1 MFFLTSSFYNLD
13 APGLSN
19 TIRLCC
25 ILCLRNVCVAAE
37 DAQRK
42 HVYALLDWVYLR
54 LKLWVR
60 NYPTGFF
67 LGFRPDRHTKR
78 LHDAASF
85 ARKHHFKNH
94 SRTLVSR
101 GMPLNKQTHQPSF
114 AINMS
119 HVDKTPVGTEM
130 PRICFPNG
138 TRWGTMGLDVHC
150 CVAGSIPRL
159 SFTAGSLIT
168 FSGWRRLEMLHSDPV
183 KKNTWPGFA
192 C

>member
-25 ILCLRNVCVAAE
+25 ILYLRNICVAAE

-54 LKLWVR
+54 LKLWIR

-67 LGFRPDRHTKR
+67 LGFRPDRHAKQ

-85 ARKHHFKNH
+85 ARKA
-94 SRTLVSR
+94 
-101 GMPLNKQTHQPSF
+101 PLRKSLQDTRVQRNAFKQTHQPSF

-138 TRWGTMGLDVHC
+138 TQWGTMGLDVHC

-159 SFTAGSLIT
+159 SFTAGSLIA
-168 FSGWRRLEMLHSDPV
+168 FSGWRRLEMPHSDPV